1 MTGSGAAAVTPGY
14 RPSVPDPLL
23 FVLDAQGEPHPADP
37 RAPLVPADDLALLR
51 GEGVFETMRVAAPR
65 AHGAPAHLT
74 RLAGS
79 ALAVDVEL
87 PPRGALEQLVAAAAA
102 AWPEGEE
109 ASLRLVVTKG
119 SVGSSGIAYALV
131 SPIPAT
137 TVAARRG
144 VRAVTLTLGVPAG
157 LRATAPWLLPG
168 VKSTSYAVAMA
179 ALRAAAAAGA
189 EDVVWVSTDGE
200 VLEASTANVAWVGA
214 DGVLV
219 SPPAAEVGVLAGT
232 TLAEVLVLAAGRGVG
247 CDSRRGTLAELVT
260 AREAFLVSSVRG
272 VAPLLAL
279 DDTAIGDGTPGQL
292 TVALQADLDAAVR
305 APLIP
310 LDGAPEPS

>member
-1 MTGSGAAAVTPGY
+1 
-14 RPSVPDPLL
+14 
-23 FVLDAQGEPHPADP
+23 
-37 RAPLVPADDLALLR
+37 
-51 GEGVFETMRVAAPR
+51 
-65 AHGAPAHLT
+65 
-74 RLAGS
+74 
-79 ALAVDVEL
+79 
-87 PPRGALEQLVAAAAA
+87 
-102 AWPEGEE
+102 
-109 ASLRLVVTKG
+109 VTKG

-131 SPIPAT
+131 SAIPAT
-137 TVAARRG
+137 TVAARSG

-157 LRATAPWLLPG
+157 LRVTAPWLLPG

-200 VLEASTANVAWVGA
+200 VLEAPTANVAWVGA

-260 AREAFLVSSVRG
+260 AREAFLASSVRG

-292 TVALQADLDAAVR
+292 TAALQADLEAAVR